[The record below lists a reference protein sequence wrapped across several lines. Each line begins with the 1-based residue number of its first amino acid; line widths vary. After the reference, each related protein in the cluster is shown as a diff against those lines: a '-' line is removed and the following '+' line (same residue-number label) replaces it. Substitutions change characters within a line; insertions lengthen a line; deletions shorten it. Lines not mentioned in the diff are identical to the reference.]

1 MAYHIY
7 TTDGII
13 LKRTGFGEANIL
25 LHVLTEELGLIIA
38 SARSARLAVSKL
50 RPALQEYA
58 HVSISVIHGNG
69 GWKIT
74 NVLEKNNFF
83 FDLPEHGRE
92 VLARIISVL
101 IQMIPGESP
110 HPEIFQTVRS
120 GFEFLKTVLQEDIF
134 SFECLMILRILYQ
147 LGYVVSDSN
156 TEIFLNEQN
165 LWNAELLAQISPR
178 KALLISLINKA
189 LKESQL

>member
-25 LHVLTEELGLIIA
+25 LRVLTEELGLIIA

-58 HVSISVIHGNG
+58 YVSISVIHGKG

-83 FDLPEHGRE
+83 FDLPEYSRG
-92 VLARIISVL
+92 VLWRIVSVL

-110 HPEIFQTVRS
+110 HPEIFQTVRT
-120 GFEFLKTVLQEDIF
+120 GFEFLKSVLEKQLSE
-134 SFECLMILRILYQ
+134 FECLMVLRILYQ
-147 LGYVVSDSN
+147 LGYVVSDSD
-156 TEIFLNEQN
+156 TEIFLKESNV
-165 LWNAELLAQISPR
+165 WSGELLAKISAR
-178 KALLISLINKA
+178 KPALISLINNG